1 MQAACGLAQIDKLE
15 SFINKRNSNFD
26 YLKKNLSDT
35 TDKYILPEATKNS
48 TPSWFGFLLTIKD
61 NQIDRNKIV
70 QFLNEKK
77 IGTRLLFSGNLIK
90 QPYMKDKIFKVSS
103 ELKNTEIV
111 MKNSFWVGVYPGL
124 QNKHLD
130 YILENIKSFKSQFI
144 KL

>member
-35 TDKYILPEATKNS
+35 ADKYILPEATKNS

-70 QFLNEKK
+70 QFLNE
-77 IGTRLLFSGNLIK
+77 
-90 QPYMKDKIFKVSS
+90 
-103 ELKNTEIV
+103 
-111 MKNSFWVGVYPGL
+111 
-124 QNKHLD
+124 
-130 YILENIKSFKSQFI
+130 
-144 KL
+144 

>member
-1 MQAACGLAQIDKLE
+1 M
-15 SFINKRNSNFD
+15 
-26 YLKKNLSDT
+26 
-35 TDKYILPEATKNS
+35 
-48 TPSWFGFLLTIKD
+48 TIKD

-103 ELKNTEIV
+103 ELKNTETV

-124 QNKHLD
+124 QKKHLD
-130 YILENIKSFKSQFI
+130 YILENIKSFKS
-144 KL
+144 